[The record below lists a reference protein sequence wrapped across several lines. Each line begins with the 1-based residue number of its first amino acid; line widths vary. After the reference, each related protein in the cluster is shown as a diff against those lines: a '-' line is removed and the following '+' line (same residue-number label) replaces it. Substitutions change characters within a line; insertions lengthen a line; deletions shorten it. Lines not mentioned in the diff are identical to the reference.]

1 MKTEKKQTEM
11 QRHLRIADM
20 AEQSKPC
27 EKAEQYGIQCLS
39 DAELLAVVLRSG
51 TRSENVIDLAHRLL
65 NLDPQHP
72 GLTGLNYLSL
82 KELKKLPGIGSVK
95 AVQVKA
101 VAELSR
107 RMAREVTRG
116 SVSLNSP
123 ETIADHFRE
132 DMRYLTRERVYAV
145 FFDTSGK
152 LIREAQISEG
162 TVNRALISPREV
174 FVEALSCGAVS
185 FVLLHN
191 HPSGDCTPSREDRY
205 VTVHLRELGEMMGI
219 KLLDHII
226 IGGSEHVSF
235 AELGIFDN
243 EIEDI

>member
-1 MKTEKKQTEM
+1 MKKEKKD
-11 QRHLRIADM
+11 HLRIADM

-39 DAELLAVVLRSG
+39 DAELLAVILRSG
-51 TRSENVIDLAHRLL
+51 TRAENVIDLAHRLL

-72 GLTGLNYLSL
+72 GLAGLNFLSL
-82 KELKKLPGIGSVK
+82 KELKELPGIGSVK

-107 RMAREVTRG
+107 RMAKEKTRG
-116 SVSLNSP
+116 SICLNSP
-123 ETIADHFRE
+123 ETIAAYFRE

-145 FFDTSGK
+145 FFDTAGK
-152 LIREAQISEG
+152 LIREVQISEG
-162 TVNRALISPREV
+162 TVNRALISPREI
-174 FVEALSCGAVS
+174 FVEAVSCGAVS

-205 VTVHLRELGEMMGI
+205 ITVHLRELGEMMGI
-219 KLLDHII
+219 TLLDHII
-226 IGGSEHVSF
+226 IGGNQHTSF
-235 AELGIFDN
+235 AELGIMDTETE
-243 EIEDI
+243 EI